1 MGERVA
7 VLVDGDNVSPVYSP
21 DILTI
26 ARRHGA
32 TDVVRVYGNACVNSD
47 WHSVVQYL
55 FVHSGTGKNA
65 TDILMAIDAVELALA
80 GNINTFVIAS
90 SDGDFLHLV
99 RRLREVGCRVIGA
112 GEAKAPETFRA
123 ACSEFRQFG
132 PERPTPRP
140 CAAAASPNKINAMD
154 LNIRTIIADNSQNG
168 EGMKL
173 SQLGAAMHNKHSVN
187 ISTFPEGSWR
197 SYLSKRS
204 ALYDLDP
211 PGPEAR
217 VRFRK
222 EGFAP
227 V

>member
-1 MGERVA
+1 MDERVA

-47 WHSVVQYL
+47 WHSVVQYR
-55 FVHSGTGKNA
+55 FIHSGTGKNA
-65 TDILMAIDAVELALA
+65 TDILMAIDAVELALT
-80 GNINTFVIAS
+80 GNIKTFVIAS

-99 RRLREVGCRVIGA
+99 QRLREVGCRVIGA

-132 PERPTPRP
+132 PERPEPRP
-140 CAAAASPNKINAMD
+140 CAVAPQDTAIDQMD
-154 LNIRTIIADNSQNG
+154 LNIRKTIANNSKNG
-168 EGMKL
+168 EGMKIALL
-173 SQLGAAMHNKHSVN
+173 STLMKRQFDTK
-187 ISTFPEGSWR
+187 ISAYPERTWR
-197 SYLSKRS
+197 AYLSKRRD
-204 ALYDLDP
+204 LYDLDP
-211 PGPEAR
+211 RGPEAR